1 MYIPGLG
8 ACSALIHLLVQH
20 PKVVLILGLA
30 GAVGYTVSTVGP
42 GELLGSKQAIQA
54 QEEVFTRQNPNL
66 ADMHE
71 RVVAAFQEVKN
82 HNLRESS
89 EEYVLNTCAACS
101 DLKARDLKSNAELD
115 NEIKFL
121 FFLEL
126 VRRSNNDVE
135 NAKALFLSY

>member
-1 MYIPGLG
+1 MV
-8 ACSALIHLLVQH
+8 HT
-20 PKVVLILGLA
+20 K
-30 GAVGYTVSTVGP
+30 
-42 GELLGSKQAIQA
+42 GSE
-54 QEEVFTRQNPNL
+54 QEIYG
-66 ADMHE
+66 
-71 RVVAAFQEVKN
+71 VKRGN
-82 HNLRESS
+82 GGRKGKKESS